1 MMTGMCAMIDS
12 LTASL
17 SWRFMRS
24 RRGGT
29 LSHFMSIASTAG
41 IAIGVAALIIGL
53 SAMNGFERELHER
66 VLSLVP
72 SVTVT
77 SDADGFYELNHD
89 LAIID
94 KISGIDE
101 VDPGL
106 MINIVLKAGNAFA
119 PTQLIGVH
127 QQGQLDKN
135 LERFT
140 STGLDIAGIDET
152 PRIIIGSGIARK
164 LKLEVGSK
172 VTIVTGDNIENAEG
186 NEVEVSGFFKAG
198 GQMDNLLSFMNLSDA
213 IKLTRRNAPNV
224 LMIRTTDLMQAPRIS
239 HEIAGKLPERSK
251 ASSWLSTQGKLYN
264 DIQMVRGIMYLAMIL
279 VMAVACFNII
289 SNLVMAVAEKSREIA
304 VLKTIGA
311 SNSRIITVFT
321 LSGLLSGMRGALI
334 GSFFG
339 ISISL
344 FLTPIMRTIESLTN
358 FKFLNPDVY
367 FIDFIPSRLD
377 ITDVLL
383 VVVTALIMSALSS
396 LYPAWKASKIEPAK
410 ELNL

>member
-1 MMTGMCAMIDS
+1 MIDS
-12 LTASL
+12 LTTSL
-17 SWRFMRS
+17 AWRFMRS

-29 LSHFMSIASTAG
+29 LAHFMSIASTVG

-77 SDADGFYELNHD
+77 SDGDGFYELNHD

-94 KISGIDE
+94 EIAGIDE

-106 MINIVLKAGNAFA
+106 MINIVLKTGNAFA
-119 PTQLIGVH
+119 PTQLIGV
-127 QQGQLDKN
+127 QPQGQLDTN
-135 LERFT
+135 LERFSDSKLKRA
-140 STGLDIAGIDET
+140 STDET
-152 PRIIIGSGIARK
+152 PKIIIGAGIAKK
-164 LKLEVGSK
+164 LKLNIGSK
-172 VTIVTGDNIENAEG
+172 ITIVTGDNIENAEG
-186 NEVEVSGFFKAG
+186 NEVEISGFFKAG
-198 GQMDNLLSFMNLSDA
+198 GQMDNLLSFMDLSDA
-213 IKLTRRNAPNV
+213 IKLTGRNAPNV
-224 LMIRTTDLMQAPRIS
+224 LMIRTRDLMQAPQIS
-239 HEIAGKLPERSK
+239 HEIAGKLPERAQ

-289 SNLVMAVAEKSREIA
+289 SNLVMSVAEKSREIA
-304 VLKTIGA
+304 VLKTLGA
-311 SNSRIITVFT
+311 SNSKIIRIFT

-334 GSFFG
+334 GSVFG
-339 ISISL
+339 IVISL
-344 FLTPIMRTIESLTN
+344 FLTPIMRSIESLFN

-367 FIDFIPSRLD
+367 FIDFIPSKLD

-396 LYPAWKASKIEPAK
+396 LYPAWKASRIEPAK
-410 ELNL
+410 ELSL

>member
-1 MMTGMCAMIDS
+1 MTGMFAMIDS

-17 SWRFMRS
+17 AWRFMRS

-29 LSHFMSIASTAG
+29 LAHFMSIASTAG

-53 SAMNGFERELHER
+53 SAMNGFERELHDR

-72 SVTVT
+72 SITVT

-89 LAIID
+89 LSIVD

-106 MINIVLKAGNAFA
+106 MLNIVLKAGNGFA
-119 PTQLIGVH
+119 PTKLIGVH
-127 QQGQLDKN
+127 PQGQLDKN

-140 STGLDIAGIDET
+140 STRLNRATTDE
-152 PRIIIGSGIARK
+152 PPKIIIGSAIARK
-164 LKLEVGSK
+164 LKLEIGSK
-172 VTIVTGDNIENAEG
+172 ATIVTGDNIENAEG
-186 NEVEVSGFFKAG
+186 NEVEISGFFTAG

-213 IKLTRRNAPNV
+213 IKVTRRHAPNV
-224 LMIRTTDLMQAPRIS
+224 LMVRTTDLMQAPQIS

-304 VLKTIGA
+304 ILKTIGA

-339 ISISL
+339 IFISL
-344 FLTPIMRTIESLTN
+344 FLTPIMRGIERLLN
-358 FKFLNPDVY
+358 YKFLNPDVY
-367 FIDFIPSRLD
+367 FIDFIPSKLD
-377 ITDVLL
+377 ISDVLL